1 MRDKKN
7 VDEYKAR
14 IKAQLSRAG
23 LIRGQP
29 RHATQAHSQRGLT
42 RPVST
47 RSASSR
53 NGSTRRD
60 FDTYH
65 NGVDIPFAQN
75 HSHLMANMN
84 SAPNS
89 GFEQLSTFNDGF
101 DPSPSFPYPQ
111 SVPSSTTAYPGSL
124 IDPLNDSSFPLFT
137 TSSTNEHLGFLE
149 PLSPYL
155 APPGQSVV
163 HEELVMHY
171 FSNVRK
177 IQFLFAEE
185 LTDYTYSAVLGEPR
199 GAVTLA
205 ICALADLHSKQMR
218 VSQGLEALNS
228 SMESST
234 TTYLR
239 QEAFFKL
246 ENNKN
251 TDGTWSDNDAIA
263 ALHLVSF
270 SQLSGASI
278 DWENPFNILSQWL
291 MQQNLVQLNSGD
303 PWMTFLSLSPLAQI
317 LVKAT
322 LWVDVFSSLS
332 LLRPPKFLQL
342 WKQLLPEQKYW
353 VNGNNLDMPQ
363 RLRMDLLSG
372 CPDEAMLAI
381 AEVSALAQWKTS
393 QLHNGSLS
401 YPELIHRG
409 TAIEQQLRQ
418 FPSDDHDSRLQGT
431 NNVMQPTQE
440 DRSLAASI
448 FREAAL
454 LYLHTVLS
462 NSMPDVPEISAS
474 VGNIVHLLAQLPPSD
489 IDRSLVFPI
498 CFAGS
503 MTDDSTRRDFFKGRI
518 RGLNENFGNLLQIRR
533 LMEVVWQKRD
543 LGGKEVDIRETLREQ
558 QGLNLLLI

>member
-29 RHATQAHSQRGLT
+29 RHATQAHSQRGLP
-42 RPVST
+42 RPVAT

-60 FDTYH
+60 FESFH
-65 NGVDIPFAQN
+65 NAVDVPFAQN
-75 HSHLMANMN
+75 HGHLMA
-84 SAPNS
+84 SITATPNP
-89 GFEQLSTFNDGF
+89 GYDQLSTFSDGF
-101 DPSPSFPYPQ
+101 DTSASFPYPP
-111 SVPSSTTAYPGSL
+111 SVPPSTTSYPGSL
-124 IDPLNDSSFPLFT
+124 IDPLNDPSFSLFT

-155 APPGQSVV
+155 APPGQTVV

-177 IQFLFAEE
+177 IQFIFAEE

-239 QEAFFKL
+239 QEAFFRL
-246 ENNKN
+246 ENSKN

-278 DWENPFNILSQWL
+278 DWDIPFNIMSQWL
-291 MQQNLVQLNSGD
+291 MQQNVVQSNSGN
-303 PWMTFLSLSPLAQI
+303 PWMAFLALSPLAQI

-342 WKQLLPEQKYW
+342 WKQLLSEQKYW

-363 RLRMDLLSG
+363 RLRVDLLSG

-381 AEVSALAQWKTS
+381 AEVSALAQWKSS
-393 QLHNGSLS
+393 QLHNDSLS
-401 YPELIHRG
+401 YPELIRRG
-409 TAIEQQLRQ
+409 NAIEHQLRQ
-418 FPSDDHDSRLQGT
+418 YPSDDHDARLQGA
-431 NNVMQPTQE
+431 NNATQPTQE

-462 NSMPDVPEISAS
+462 NSMPGVPEISAS
-474 VGNIVHLLAQLPPSD
+474 VGNIHHLLAQLPSSD

-503 MTDDSTRRDFFKGRI
+503 MTDDSSRRDFFKGRI
-518 RGLNENFGNLLQIRR
+518 RSLNENFGNLLQIRR

-543 LGGKEVDIRETLREQ
+543 LGGKGVDVRETLRE

>member
-29 RHATQAHSQRGLT
+29 RHATQAHSQRGLP
-42 RPVST
+42 RPVAT

-60 FDTYH
+60 FESFH
-65 NGVDIPFAQN
+65 NAVDVPFAQN
-75 HSHLMANMN
+75 HGHLMA
-84 SAPNS
+84 SITATPNP
-89 GFEQLSTFNDGF
+89 GYDQLSTFSDGF
-101 DPSPSFPYPQ
+101 DTSASFPYPP
-111 SVPSSTTAYPGSL
+111 SVPPSTTSYPGSL
-124 IDPLNDSSFPLFT
+124 IDPLNDPSFSLFT

-155 APPGQSVV
+155 APPGQTVV

-177 IQFLFAEE
+177 IQFIFAEE

-239 QEAFFKL
+239 QEAFFRL
-246 ENNKN
+246 ENSKN

-278 DWENPFNILSQWL
+278 DWDIPFNIMSQWL
-291 MQQNLVQLNSGD
+291 MQQNVVQSNSGN
-303 PWMTFLSLSPLAQI
+303 PWMAFLALSPLAQI

-342 WKQLLPEQKYW
+342 WKQLLSEQKYW

-363 RLRMDLLSG
+363 RLRVDLLSG

-381 AEVSALAQWKTS
+381 AEVSALAQWKSS
-393 QLHNGSLS
+393 QLHNDSLS
-401 YPELIHRG
+401 YPELIRRG
-409 TAIEQQLRQ
+409 NAIEHQLRQ
-418 FPSDDHDSRLQGT
+418 YPSDDHDARLQGA
-431 NNVMQPTQE
+431 NNATQPTQE

-462 NSMPDVPEISAS
+462 NSMP
-474 VGNIVHLLAQLPPSD
+474 GKLLHP
-489 IDRSLVFPI
+489 
-498 CFAGS
+498 
-503 MTDDSTRRDFFKGRI
+503 
-518 RGLNENFGNLLQIRR
+518 
-533 LMEVVWQKRD
+533 
-543 LGGKEVDIRETLREQ
+543 
-558 QGLNLLLI
+558 